1 MADNCF
7 SQVLYLS
14 YVSQT
19 SENGFYGKKSRCM
32 SCPNTKSIDI
42 FSLGTYLDHSGAIF
56 EYMMDLTDNK
66 LDPKWQIIDFH
77 RFYTRTVCPRLL
89 SMALIGKKSHCM

>member
-1 MADNCF
+1 MADFCL

-14 YVSQT
+14 HVSQT
-19 SENGFYGKKSRCM
+19 SENGFYGKKSHCV

-56 EYMMDLTDNK
+56 EY
-66 LDPKWQIIDFH
+66 
-77 RFYTRTVCPRLL
+77 TRKGPLGPC
-89 SMALIGKKSHCM
+89 